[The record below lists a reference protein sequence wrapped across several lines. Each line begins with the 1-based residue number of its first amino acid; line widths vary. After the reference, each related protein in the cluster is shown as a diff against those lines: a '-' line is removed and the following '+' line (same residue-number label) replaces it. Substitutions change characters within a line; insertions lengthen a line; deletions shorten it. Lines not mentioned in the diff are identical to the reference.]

1 MTDLTVDK
9 IERVDEDPLR
19 EETVL
24 SLFGLENITDDNL
37 EEKADQL
44 RALLCSGI
52 IGTYRLRIF
61 TKGCEKTA

>member
-24 SLFGLENITDDNL
+24 SLFGQENITDDNL
-37 EEKADQL
+37 EEKTDQL

-61 TKGCEKTA
+61 TK